1 MKATTLFLLT
11 ILFADVL
18 SGQSSLN
25 ITLLDNWQDEQIISN
40 SSEVRYNDCWGYVQN
55 GIEYAVIGS
64 TEGIHF
70 FEIKNNNTFEFVDF
84 VEGKF
89 SSTAVVHRDI
99 KIYKNF
105 LFTVCDEGQS
115 SLQIIDL
122 SGLPNSVSVIG
133 EIDTTFSKV
142 HNIFI
147 DETND
152 LMYACTITSMING
165 VQSSPVA
172 MQVYSIVNPINPTLL
187 YSGPNDIPEVH
198 DAFVRDNIAYLNC
211 GFDGLRVY
219 DFSIPSNPVFLQ
231 NESIYQEQGY
241 NHQGWMTPDGKT
253 YVFADETNGKKVK
266 KCSVKGDHTINIDR
280 YFGTNSEDN
289 SVPHNIMLDNNF
301 AYVAY
306 YNEGLR
312 IYSIIGSDTK
322 EIAHYDTY
330 PTESPF
336 KMNGAWGVY
345 SDLPS
350 GRILVSDRENGLFLL
365 GFERS
370 IFTTTQ
376 EGEVTIYP
384 SLIESNAPLT
394 IKVNDHE
401 VTSFELE
408 ILDSN
413 GKICFNA
420 EATSS
425 NYITF
430 QSDLSKGVYFIRVR
444 YLNYIDDV
452 IVTTKKVVVY

>member
-1 MKATTLFLLT
+1 MKATTLFLL
-11 ILFADVL
+11 IFLLADVL

-105 LFTVCDEGQS
+105 LYTVCDEGQS

-301 AYVAY
+301 AYV
-306 YNEGLR
+306 
-312 IYSIIGSDTK
+312 
-322 EIAHYDTY
+322 
-330 PTESPF
+330 
-336 KMNGAWGVY
+336 
-345 SDLPS
+345 
-350 GRILVSDRENGLFLL
+350 
-365 GFERS
+365 
-370 IFTTTQ
+370 
-376 EGEVTIYP
+376 
-384 SLIESNAPLT
+384 
-394 IKVNDHE
+394 
-401 VTSFELE
+401 
-408 ILDSN
+408 
-413 GKICFNA
+413 
-420 EATSS
+420 
-425 NYITF
+425 
-430 QSDLSKGVYFIRVR
+430 
-444 YLNYIDDV
+444 
-452 IVTTKKVVVY
+452 